1 MVPRQYYSAAFNI
14 IQQPPISVSLQ
25 VGLLATMLS
34 LSVSGLSLASTY
46 SQIET
51 LRRDSN
57 ALSKAIAGLAVT
69 TGRSFPSQFEE
80 LISEGKYLIIYL
92 CTYGCDSF
100 WPQTFCSKK
109 RRVHTVIS
117 FSWSMVYL
125 ATINIWLLIFV
136 PIWNCLLIYAVI

>member
-1 MVPRQYYSAAFNI
+1 MLVPRLHYSAAFNI
-14 IQQPPISVSLQ
+14 IQQPSILVSLQ

-80 LISEGKYLIIYL
+80 LISEGKYLSNYL
-92 CTYGCDSF
+92 HTAATHFDPRHF
-100 WPQTFCSKK
+100 VPKK
-109 RRVHTVIS
+109 QRVYTLIS
-117 FSWSMVYL
+117 SSWSMVYL
-125 ATINIWLLIFV
+125 THINI
-136 PIWNCLLIYAVI
+136 

>member
-1 MVPRQYYSAAFNI
+1 MLVPRLHYSAAFNI
-14 IQQPPISVSLQ
+14 IQQPSILVSLQ

-92 CTYGCDSF
+92 RLRLILTPDILSPKNKGFTLSF
-100 WPQTFCSKK
+100 RLPGPWY
-109 RRVHTVIS
+109 I
-117 FSWSMVYL
+117 
-125 ATINIWLLIFV
+125 
-136 PIWNCLLIYAVI
+136 

>member
-1 MVPRQYYSAAFNI
+1 
-14 IQQPPISVSLQ
+14 
-25 VGLLATMLS
+25 MLS

-80 LISEGKYLIIYL
+80 LISEGKYLI
-92 CTYGCDSF
+92 TYSSF
-100 WPQTFCSKK
+100 KYYVEMFLAFLGPPTHLSINS
-109 RRVHTVIS
+109 TVNQQKCP
-117 FSWSMVYL
+117 FS
-125 ATINIWLLIFV
+125 APLLTKV
-136 PIWNCLLIYAVI
+136 GD

>member
-1 MVPRQYYSAAFNI
+1 
-14 IQQPPISVSLQ
+14 
-25 VGLLATMLS
+25 MLS

-80 LISEGKYLIIYL
+80 LISEGKYLI
-92 CTYGCDSF
+92 TYSSNWAAFKYYVEMFLAFLGPPTHLSIN
-100 WPQTFCSKK
+100 S
-109 RRVHTVIS
+109 TVNQQKCP
-117 FSWSMVYL
+117 FSDP
-125 ATINIWLLIFV
+125 LLTKV
-136 PIWNCLLIYAVI
+136 GD

>member
-1 MVPRQYYSAAFNI
+1 
-14 IQQPPISVSLQ
+14 
-25 VGLLATMLS
+25 MLS

-80 LISEGKYLIIYL
+80 LISEGKYLITYSSNWAPFKYYVSMFLAFLGPPTHL
-92 CTYGCDSF
+92 CHVSIN
-100 WPQTFCSKK
+100 S
-109 RRVHTVIS
+109 TVNQQKFP
-117 FSWSMVYL
+117 FSDPIHLFADV
-125 ATINIWLLIFV
+125 IFE
-136 PIWNCLLIYAVI
+136 

>member
-1 MVPRQYYSAAFNI
+1 MLLFGSHKKYSAAFNI
-14 IQQPPISVSLQ
+14 IQQPSISVSLQ

-80 LISEGKYLIIYL
+80 LISEGKYLI
-92 CTYGCDSF
+92 TY
-100 WPQTFCSKK
+100 CSNWAPFKYY
-109 RRVHTVIS
+109 VSI
-117 FSWSMVYL
+117 FL
-125 ATINIWLLIFV
+125 AFLV
-136 PIWNCLLIYAVI
+136 PPTHLRMSA

>member
-1 MVPRQYYSAAFNI
+1 MKPFFECCFLVPREHYSAAFNI
-14 IQQPPISVSLQ
+14 IQQPSISVSLQ

-80 LISEGKYLIIYL
+80 LISEGKYLIIYS
-92 CTYGCDSF
+92 CKV
-100 WPQTFCSKK
+100 QT
-109 RRVHTVIS
+109 
-117 FSWSMVYL
+117 L
-125 ATINIWLLIFV
+125 
-136 PIWNCLLIYAVI
+136 

>member
-1 MVPRQYYSAAFNI
+1 MEGFLSLLRDQYVQEKRPIIYWKPFRACFECCFLVPRQHYSAALNI
-14 IQQPPISVSLQ
+14 IQQPSISVSLQ

-80 LISEGKYLIIYL
+80 LISEGKYLIIYSYTIFCL
-92 CTYGCDSF
+92 KIGDF
-100 WPQTFCSKK
+100 WPPPSI
-109 RRVHTVIS
+109 VV
-117 FSWSMVYL
+117 VY
-125 ATINIWLLIFV
+125 
-136 PIWNCLLIYAVI
+136 

>member
-1 MVPRQYYSAAFNI
+1 
-14 IQQPPISVSLQ
+14 
-25 VGLLATMLS
+25 MLS

-80 LISEGKYLIIYL
+80 LISEGKYLI
-92 CTYGCDSF
+92 TY
-100 WPQTFCSKK
+100 CSNWAPFKYYVSMFLAFLVPPTHLEGG
-109 RRVHTVIS
+109 RQNLRQLNCRFTTIS
-117 FSWSMVYL
+117 
-125 ATINIWLLIFV
+125 NLIFWH
-136 PIWNCLLIYAVI
+136 IHIYRLLRKICYWAKYHN

>member
-1 MVPRQYYSAAFNI
+1 MLLFGSQTTLLYSAAFNI
-14 IQQPPISVSLQ
+14 IQQPSISVSLQ

-80 LISEGKYLIIYL
+80 LISEGKYLIIYSSN
-92 CTYGCDSF
+92 YGCDPF
-100 WPQTFCSKK
+100 
-109 RRVHTVIS
+109 
-117 FSWSMVYL
+117 
-125 ATINIWLLIFV
+125 
-136 PIWNCLLIYAVI
+136 